1 MRGDL
6 RFLNIWDYLAVRF
19 ESFLNYNKSK
29 KREANAVPF
38 FYPLVSLPPDLKST
52 YPVQHSTHIQGV
64 SLESIAA
71 KFGTPLYVYD
81 GEKIFSQV
89 KTLQQAFSAAP
100 LKIKYATKA
109 LSNINILKLIRKAG
123 AGVDAVS
130 IEEVKLGMLAGFSAA
145 EIMYTPS
152 GVPFEEIQEAVS
164 LGVMVNLDSISLLKK
179 FGETYG
185 SQVAACIRINPH
197 IMAGGNLKISV
208 GHKESK
214 FGISIEQLPEILE
227 VIEEFKLNIVGLHIH
242 TGSDILDAEVFLR
255 GGNVL
260 FQAAMQFPNL
270 KFLDFGGGF
279 KVAYKPNDIATDI
292 QAVGSAVGEA
302 FQDFCKKYGRQLEL
316 WLEPGKFLVSEAG
329 YLIVKTTV
337 VKENPQVTF
346 AGVDSGLNH
355 LIRPMMYD
363 AYHEVFNLSNP
374 EGNKSR
380 YNVVGYICETD
391 TIASQ
396 RDLPQVSEG
405 DLLVIK
411 NAGAYGYSMAS
422 NYNSRLRP
430 AEVLIWE
437 GNPVLIRKR
446 EEFEDLIKNQVEVEI

>member
-1 MRGDL
+1 MP
-6 RFLNIWDYLAVRF
+6 N
-19 ESFLNYNKSK
+19 
-29 KREANAVPF
+29 P
-38 FYPLVSLPPDLKST
+38 
-52 YPVQHSTHIQGV
+52 THIQGV
-64 SLESIAA
+64 DLSNLAEQ
-71 KFGTPLYVYD
+71 FGTPLYIYD
-81 GEKIFSQV
+81 GAKIVSQV
-89 KTLQQAFSAAP
+89 KTLQEAFAAVP

-109 LSNINILKLIRKAG
+109 LSNINVLKLIRKAG
-123 AGVDAVS
+123 AGIDAVS
-130 IEEVKLGMLAGFSAA
+130 IEEAKIGMLAGFEAS

-152 GVPFEEIQEAVS
+152 GVDFSEIQQAVEM
-164 LGVMVNLDSISLLKK
+164 GIMINLDSLPLIER
-179 FGETYG
+179 FGQVYG
-185 SQVAACIRINPH
+185 SRLEACIRINPH

-214 FGISIEQLPEILE
+214 FGISIEQLPEILK
-227 VIEEFKLNIVGLHIH
+227 VVDKYQLNIVGLHIH

-260 FQAAMQFPNL
+260 FEAAMQFPNL

-279 KVAYKPNDIATDI
+279 KVAYKPQDVATDVMEVGK
-292 QAVGSAVGEA
+292 AVGAA
-302 FQDFCKKYGRQLEL
+302 FQEFCKKYGRQLEL

-329 YLIVKTTV
+329 YLLVKSTV
-337 VKENPQVTF
+337 VKPTPSVIF
-346 AGVDSGLNH
+346 VGVDSGLNH

-363 AYHEVFNLSNP
+363 AYHSVYNLSNP
-374 EGNKSR
+374 EGKKEK

-391 TIASQ
+391 TIASH
-396 RDLPQVSEG
+396 RELNEVKEG

-437 GNPVLIRKR
+437 GKPLLIRRR
-446 EEFEDLIKNQVEVEI
+446 EEFEDLIKHQEIHEF

>member
-1 MRGDL
+1 L
-6 RFLNIWDYLAVRF
+6 L
-19 ESFLNYNKSK
+19 
-29 KREANAVPF
+29 PF
-38 FYPLVSLPPDLKST
+38 FIEWVTCALKFKNLFTVPNPS
-52 YPVQHSTHIQGV
+52 HIQGV
-64 SLESIAA
+64 SIASLA
-71 KFGTPLYVYD
+71 DEFGTPLYIYD
-81 GEKIFSQV
+81 GEKIAAQI
-89 KTLQQAFSAAP
+89 KTLQEAFSAVP

-130 IEEVKLGMLAGFSAA
+130 IEEVRLGMIAGYTPS

-152 GVPFEEIQEAVS
+152 GVSFEEIREAVA
-164 LGVMVNLDSISLLKK
+164 LGIMINLDSLPLMEQ
-179 FGETYG
+179 FGKEYG
-185 SQVAACIRINPH
+185 GSIPACIRINPH
-197 IMAGGNLKISV
+197 IMAGGNLKIST

-214 FGISIEQLPEILE
+214 FGISIEQLPQILE
-227 VIEEFKLNIVGLHIH
+227 RVKKYQLQIVGLHIH

-260 FQAAMQFPNL
+260 FEAAIQFPDL

-279 KVAYKPNDIATDI
+279 KVAYKPNDIATDVME
-292 QAVGSAVGEA
+292 VGKKVGEA
-302 FQDFCKKYGRQLEL
+302 FQAFCKKYGRQLEL

-329 YLIVKTTV
+329 NLLVKANV
-337 VKENPQVTF
+337 VKESTSVTF
-346 AGVDSGLNH
+346 VGVDSGLNH

-363 AYHEVFNLSNP
+363 AYHGLYNLSNP
-374 EGNKSR
+374 DGKKSK

-391 TIASQ
+391 TIASH
-396 RDLPQVSEG
+396 RELNEVKAG

-430 AEVLIWE
+430 AEVLIWN
-437 GNPVLIRKR
+437 GKAQLIRRR
-446 EEFEDLIKNQVEVEI
+446 ENFEDLVRNQEILEF

>member
-1 MRGDL
+1 MP
-6 RFLNIWDYLAVRF
+6 N
-19 ESFLNYNKSK
+19 
-29 KREANAVPF
+29 P
-38 FYPLVSLPPDLKST
+38 
-52 YPVQHSTHIQGV
+52 THIQGV
-64 SLESIAA
+64 DLASLSEQ
-71 KFGTPLYVYD
+71 FGTPLYIYD
-81 GEKIFSQV
+81 GEKIVNQV
-89 KTLQQAFSAAP
+89 KILQQAFADVP

-109 LSNINILKLIRKAG
+109 LSNINVLKLIKKAG

-130 IEEVKLGMLAGFSAA
+130 IEEVKLGLLAGYEAH

-152 GVPFEEIQEAVS
+152 GVGFEEIQEAVE
-164 LGVMVNLDSISLLKK
+164 LGIMINLDSLPLMEE
-179 FGETYG
+179 FGKAYG
-185 SQVAACIRINPH
+185 KSVPACIRINPH
-197 IMAGGNLKISV
+197 IMAGGNIKISV

-227 VIEEFKLNIVGLHIH
+227 RVDRYQLNIEGLHIH
-242 TGSDILDAEVFLR
+242 TGSDILDAEVFLK

-260 FQAAMQFPNL
+260 FEAAFKFPDL

-279 KVAYKPNDIATDI
+279 KVAYKPNDIATDVME
-292 QAVGSAVGEA
+292 VGKKVGEA
-302 FQDFCKKYGRQLEL
+302 FLEFCKKYGRQLEL

-329 YLIVKTTV
+329 YLLVKSNL
-337 VKENPQVTF
+337 VKETPSVTF
-346 AGVDSGLNH
+346 VGVDSGLNH

-363 AYHEVFNLSNP
+363 AYHGVYNLSNC
-374 EGNKSR
+374 EGQMVK

-396 RDLPQVSEG
+396 RELHTVSAG

-430 AEVLIWE
+430 PEVLIYE
-437 GNPVLIRKR
+437 GKALLIRRR
-446 EEFEDLIKNQVEVEI
+446 ESFEDLVRNQELLDF

>member
-1 MRGDL
+1 MP
-6 RFLNIWDYLAVRF
+6 N
-19 ESFLNYNKSK
+19 
-29 KREANAVPF
+29 P
-38 FYPLVSLPPDLKST
+38 
-52 YPVQHSTHIQGV
+52 THIQGV
-64 SLESIAA
+64 DFSGLAEQ
-71 KFGTPLYVYD
+71 FGTPLYIYD
-81 GEKIFSQV
+81 GGKIVTQV
-89 KTLQQAFSAAP
+89 KTLQEAFATVP

-109 LSNINILKLIRKAG
+109 LSNINVLKLIRKAG
-123 AGVDAVS
+123 AGIDAVS
-130 IEEVKLGMLAGFSAA
+130 IEEARLGMLAGFEAR

-152 GVPFEEIQEAVS
+152 GVDFSEIQEAVDM
-164 LGVMVNLDSISLLKK
+164 GIMINLDSLPLMER
-179 FGETYG
+179 FGQVYG
-185 SQVAACIRINPH
+185 SRLEACIRINPH

-214 FGISIEQLPEILE
+214 FGISIEQLPEILK
-227 VIEEFKLNIVGLHIH
+227 VVDKYQLNIVGLHIH

-260 FQAAMQFPNL
+260 FEAAMQFPNL

-279 KVAYKPNDIATDI
+279 KVAYKPQDVATDVMEVGK
-292 QAVGSAVGEA
+292 AVGAA
-302 FQDFCKKYGRQLEL
+302 FQEFCKKYGRQLEL

-329 YLIVKTTV
+329 YLLVKSTV
-337 VKENPQVTF
+337 VKPTPSVIF
-346 AGVDSGLNH
+346 VGVDSGLNH

-363 AYHEVFNLSNP
+363 AYHSVYNLSNP
-374 EGNKSR
+374 EGKKEK

-391 TIASQ
+391 TIASH
-396 RDLPQVSEG
+396 RELNEVKEG

-437 GNPVLIRKR
+437 GKPLLIRRR
-446 EEFEDLIKNQVEVEI
+446 EEFEDLIKHQEIHEF